1 MVRIFAIELRS
12 QRFGFVLLE
21 GASTLLDWGISG
33 YRRNIPEVLR
43 HKITSAA
50 DLFGPFLIVLRYDPT
65 NRPNVSACFKV
76 LEQESRRLSLPLE
89 ILTTSTIQ
97 KHFSLR
103 GRRNKYEISQV

>member
-21 GASTLLDWGISG
+21 EASTLLDWGISG
-33 YRRNIPEVLR
+33 YRRNVPEVLR

-50 DLFGPFLIVLRYDPT
+50 ELFAPFLIVLRYPT
-65 NRPNVSACFKV
+65 NRPNVSACFEV

-89 ILTTSTIQ
+89 ILTTSAVRE
-97 KHFSLR
+97 HFSSR
-103 GRRNKYEISQV
+103 GRHN